1 MERMMGIEPTCF
13 AWEANILPLNYI
25 RIFFNTISFTQKCH
39 VEACVILPGPEGNRT
54 PVRN

>member
-25 RIFFNTISFTQKCH
+25 RMVDLRGIEPLSAINTQYIYLRC
-39 VEACVILPGPEGNRT
+39 
-54 PVRN
+54 